1 LLVLLLLYRAVTHP
15 RLRALRRVE
24 TMLVESMLTIL
35 VSVCLYR
42 HLGCKKCVLISDPHR
57 DSTIRGQEALRT
69 LRDLF
74 MKL

>member
-1 LLVLLLLYRAVTHP
+1 
-15 RLRALRRVE
+15 
-24 TMLVESMLTIL
+24 MLVESMLTIL